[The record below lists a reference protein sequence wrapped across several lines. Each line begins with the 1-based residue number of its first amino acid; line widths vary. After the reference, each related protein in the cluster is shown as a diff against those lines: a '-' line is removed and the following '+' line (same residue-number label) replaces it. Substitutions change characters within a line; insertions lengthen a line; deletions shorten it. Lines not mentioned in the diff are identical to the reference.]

1 MVTKNQKIYLDTCIW
16 IYLLEGYKDYSQ
28 QLKELSTYIQD
39 TNTQIY
45 TSDLTLAEILVKPFQ
60 LGKKDLQGLY
70 KNIFCDSKLVN
81 CISINQEIL
90 IKAASIKAEY
100 KFKLPDAIHLSSTLS
115 SRCTYFITN
124 DIQLQNYPEVKVISI
139 SKLPKIWE

>member
-1 MVTKNQKIYLDTCIW
+1 MAIKNQKIYLDTCIW
-16 IYLLEGYKDYSQ
+16 IYLLEGYAEYSS

-45 TSDLTLAEILVKPFQ
+45 TSDLTLSEILVKPFQ
-60 LGKKDLQGLY
+60 LARKDLQDLY
-70 KNIFCDSKLVN
+70 KNIFCNSKLVN

-100 KFKLPDAIHLSSTLS
+100 KFKLPDAIHLSSAFSNL
-115 SRCTYFITN
+115 CIYFITN
-124 DIQLQNYPEVKVISI
+124 DIQLQKYPDVKVVLIDE
-139 SKLPKIWE
+139 LYKIGE